1 MSDKVNRFIL
11 GCRYWVVVVVFC
23 CFFVLFCFVLF
34 WGGLFP
40 ELSSFWCSHFCYLI
54 QNMSYKA
61 LRKEM
66 KPENRTKLY
75 DSVQKPKTN

>member
-11 GCRYWVVVVVFC
+11 GCRYWVVVFV
-23 CFFVLFCFVLF
+23 FVLFFCFLRG
-34 WGGLFP
+34 GGLFP